1 VFGHPRTQIGLLHKL
16 LELTRDRDVVVQR
29 LALLTLL
36 AVYKDIIPG
45 YEAAC

>member
-1 VFGHPRTQIGLLHKL
+1 LLHSL

-45 YEAAC
+45 YEALC